1 MSGLEDIDKL
11 EQDGGISENW
21 IEAVKSLD
29 EIIEE
34 LIHHK
39 KITLEQKTVLEKL
52 QKVNQVFPEPAEG
65 IHIVLRIVLKT
76 GDTEKSEMKYFFV
89 MRTGEK
95 LELISG
101 GSIRSKDAGHDNY
114 TKFRHTY
121 SFDDSTYSDLNS
133 IEFHNEIYD
142 IKRWLNLGA
151 EITVN
156 DKTASQ

>member
-1 MSGLEDIDKL
+1 MSGLEDIDNL
-11 EQDGGISENW
+11 EKDDRISENW

-34 LIHHK
+34 IIHLK
-39 KITLEQKTVLEKL
+39 KTTPEQKTVLEKL
-52 QKVNQVFPEPAEG
+52 HKVNHIFPEPAEG
-65 IHIVLRIVLKT
+65 IHISLRIVLKT
-76 GDTEKSEMKYFFV
+76 GGTEHSEMKYFFV

-95 LELISG
+95 LEMISG
-101 GSIRSKDAGHDNY
+101 GSASSKDTGHDNY

-121 SFDDSTYSDLNS
+121 SFDDCTYSDINS
-133 IEFHNEIYD
+133 IEFHNEMHD

-156 DKTASQ
+156 DKTAS